1 MKRLFFALW
10 PDAEIRRRLAEVV
23 ELLPEDSCRRT
34 PVENLHLTLVFLG
47 NVPDSAV
54 PELKAGADRLRLQIP
69 GFALRLERNG
79 WWKRSGIVWLAPKH
93 APPPLLSLAGEL
105 RRLSKEAGLSIE
117 ERDYRPHLTLA
128 RKLKRGPG
136 PLRFE
141 PLHWQVRD
149 FCLVESVTHPQGA
162 NYQPM
167 QSWPLSS
174 C

>member
-10 PDAEIRRRLAEVV
+10 PDAEIRRRLTEVA
-23 ELLPEDSCRRT
+23 ELLPEASCRRT

-54 PELKAGADRLRLQIP
+54 PALKDGANRLRLKTP

-79 WWKRSGIVWLAPKH
+79 WWKRSGIAWLAPEH
-93 APPPLLSLAGEL
+93 APPPLLSLVDEL
-105 RRLSKEAGLSIE
+105 RRLSKQVGLFIE

-149 FCLVESVTHPQGA
+149 FCLVESVTHSQGA

-167 QSWPLSS
+167 QSWALSS
-174 C
+174 

>member
-23 ELLPEDSCRRT
+23 ELLPEASCRRT
-34 PVENLHLTLVFLG
+34 PVENFHLTLVFLG
-47 NVPDSAV
+47 NVPVSAI
-54 PELKAGADRLRLQIP
+54 PELKAGANRLRLQTP

-79 WWKRSGIVWLAPKH
+79 WWKRSGIAWLAPER
-93 APPPLLSLAGEL
+93 ALPPLLSLVDEL
-105 RRLSKEAGLSIE
+105 RRLSKQAGLSIE

-149 FCLVESVTHPQGA
+149 FCLVESVTHSQGA
-162 NYQPM
+162 SYQLM

-174 C
+174 

>member
-10 PDAEIRRRLAEVV
+10 PDAEIRRQLAEVA
-23 ELLPEDSCRRT
+23 ELLPVASCRRT

-47 NVPDSAV
+47 NVPDSSI
-54 PELKAGADRLRLQIP
+54 PQLKAGANRLCLKTP

-79 WWKRSGIVWLAPKH
+79 WWKRSGIAWLAPER
-93 APPPLLSLAGEL
+93 APPPLLSLVDEL
-105 RRLSKEAGLSIE
+105 RRLSKQAGLSIE

-128 RKLKRGPG
+128 RKLKRVPG

-149 FCLVESVTHPQGA
+149 FCLVESVTHSQGA
-162 NYQPM
+162 SYQLM

-174 C
+174 

>member
-10 PDAEIRRRLAEVV
+10 PDAEIRRRLAEVA
-23 ELLPEDSCRRT
+23 ELLPEASCRRT

-47 NVPDSAV
+47 NVPDTAI
-54 PELKAGADRLRLQIP
+54 PALKDGANRLRLQIP
-69 GFALRLERNG
+69 GFELRLERNG
-79 WWKRSGIVWLAPKH
+79 WWKHSGVAWLATEH
-93 APPPLLSLAGEL
+93 APPPLLSLVDEL
-105 RRLSKEAGLSIE
+105 RRLSKQAGLSIE
-117 ERDYRPHLTLA
+117 ERDYQPHLTLA

-141 PLHWQVRD
+141 PLYWQVRD

-167 QSWPLSS
+167 QSWALSS
-174 C
+174 

>member
-10 PDAEIRRRLAEVV
+10 PDAEIRRQLAEVA
-23 ELLPEDSCRRT
+23 ELLPEASCRRT

-47 NVPDSAV
+47 NVPDSAI
-54 PELKAGADRLRLQIP
+54 PELKAGANRLRLQTP

-79 WWKRSGIVWLAPKH
+79 WWKRSDIAWLAPER
-93 APPPLLSLAGEL
+93 APPPLLSLVDEL
-105 RRLSKEAGLSIE
+105 RRLSKQAGLSVE
-117 ERDYRPHLTLA
+117 ERDYWPHLTLA

-149 FCLVESVTHPQGA
+149 FCLVESVTHSQGA
-162 NYQPM
+162 SYQMM
-167 QSWPLSS
+167 QSWALSS
-174 C
+174 

>member
-10 PDAEIRRRLAEVV
+10 PDAEVRQRLAEVA
-23 ELLPEDSCRRT
+23 ELLPEASCRRT

-47 NVPDSAV
+47 NVPDSAI
-54 PELKAGADRLRLQIP
+54 PQLKDGANQLRLQTP

-79 WWKRSGIVWLAPKH
+79 WWKRSGIAWLAPEQ
-93 APPPLLSLAGEL
+93 ASLPLLSLVDEL
-105 RRLSKEAGLSIE
+105 RRLSKHAGLSVE

-136 PLRFE
+136 SLRFE
-141 PLHWQVRD
+141 PLHWQVKD

-162 NYQPM
+162 SYQLM
-167 QSWPLSS
+167 QSWALSS
-174 C
+174 

>member
-10 PDAEIRRRLAEVV
+10 PDAEIRRQLAEVA
-23 ELLPEDSCRRT
+23 ELLPEASCRRV

-47 NVPDSAV
+47 NVPDTAL
-54 PELKAGADRLRLQIP
+54 PALKDGANRLRLQTP

-79 WWKRSGIVWLAPKH
+79 WWKRSGIAWLTPEQ
-93 APPPLLSLAGEL
+93 APPPLLSLVDEL
-105 RRLSKEAGLSIE
+105 RRLSKQAGLSIE

-128 RKLKRGPG
+128 RKLKRKPG

-162 NYQPM
+162 SYQPM
-167 QSWPLSS
+167 QSWALSS
-174 C
+174 

>member
-10 PDAEIRRRLAEVV
+10 PDAEICRRLAEVV
-23 ELLPEDSCRRT
+23 ELLPEASCRRT

-47 NVPDSAV
+47 NVPDPVISK
-54 PELKAGADRLRLQIP
+54 LKAGANRLRLQTP
-69 GFALRLERNG
+69 GFPLRLERNG
-79 WWKRSGIVWLAPKH
+79 WWKHSGIAWLAPER
-93 APPPLLSLAGEL
+93 APPPLLSLVDEL
-105 RRLSKEAGLSIE
+105 RRLSKQAGLSVE

-141 PLHWQVRD
+141 PLHWQVKD
-149 FCLVESVTHPQGA
+149 FCLVESVTHSQGA
-162 NYQPM
+162 SYQLM

-174 C
+174 

>member
-10 PDAEIRRRLAEVV
+10 PDAEIRQRLAEVV
-23 ELLPEDSCRRT
+23 ELLPEGSGRRM

-47 NVPDSAV
+47 NVPASAI
-54 PELKAGADRLRLQIP
+54 PELKAGANRLRLQTP

-79 WWKRSGIVWLAPKH
+79 WWKRSGVAWLAPER
-93 APPPLLSLAGEL
+93 APPPLLSLVDEL
-105 RRLSKEAGLSIE
+105 RRLSKQAGLSIE

-149 FCLVESVTHPQGA
+149 FCLVESITYSQGA
-162 NYQPM
+162 NYQLM
-167 QSWPLSS
+167 QSWALSS
-174 C
+174 